1 MAKIRTNAQ
10 SLDFGALGF
19 LKVCMAKSRTNA
31 QSLDF
36 RKFGILKVRMDK
48 TSCERSKAGLWQ
60 IKKFWKFVWK
70 TAARALKRLD
80 FRKFG
85 ICAWIKY
92 AKVSNIS
99 LLGLHPWV
107 NASQTSFFVRSSIH
121 EKHMYARFYRQKYC
135 PDR

>member
-48 TSCERSKAGLWQ
+48 TSYERSKAGLWQ
-60 IKKFWKFVWK
+60 IKKF
-70 TAARALKRLD
+70 
-80 FRKFG
+80 
-85 ICAWIKY
+85 
-92 AKVSNIS
+92 
-99 LLGLHPWV
+99 
-107 NASQTSFFVRSSIH
+107 
-121 EKHMYARFYRQKYC
+121 
-135 PDR
+135 